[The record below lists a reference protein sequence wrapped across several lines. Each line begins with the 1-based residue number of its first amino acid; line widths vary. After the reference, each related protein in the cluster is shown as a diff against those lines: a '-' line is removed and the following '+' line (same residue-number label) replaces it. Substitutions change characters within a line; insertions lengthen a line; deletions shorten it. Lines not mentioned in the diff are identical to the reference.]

1 MKIQTIKSNEIKD
14 ANEIK
19 KVLNI
24 AGMVIVEKDGKNYL
38 HMNFKFYDA
47 QTLANIIIE
56 NEIVNI
62 IFSEI

>member
-19 KVLNI
+19 KVLSI
-24 AGMVIVEKDGKNYL
+24 AGMVIVEEDGKNYL
-38 HMNFKFYDA
+38 HMSFKYYDA
-47 QTLANIIIE
+47 QAIANIIIE
-56 NEIVNI
+56 NAIVNV

>member
-19 KVLNI
+19 KLLSIV
-24 AGMVIVEKDGKNYL
+24 GMVIVEKDGKNYL
-38 HMNFKFYDA
+38 HMSFKFYDA
-47 QTLANIIIE
+47 QALANIIIE
-56 NEIVNI
+56 NAIVNV